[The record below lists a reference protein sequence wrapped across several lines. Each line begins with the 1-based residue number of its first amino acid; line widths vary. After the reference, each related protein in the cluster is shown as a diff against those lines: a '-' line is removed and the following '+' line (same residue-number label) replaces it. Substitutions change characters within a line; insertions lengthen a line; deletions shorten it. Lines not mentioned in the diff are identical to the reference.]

1 MALKTKKPRFKVIG
15 SGEMNSGGA
24 PILADDIITLQENAR
39 ADLLNELEYYRS
51 KLPALLY
58 YQGVGNP
65 LAANFKNG
73 LILSGCEYNNTN
85 PQNPVIS
92 EGFIYSG
99 GEVCYFPGGTYNT
112 GPTNAGLIYLFKG
125 SETTVS
131 RVFNDGGNKQI
142 FTSFGC
148 TVETANIGAQGVTM
162 PAGTAIVAGT
172 EVVVICCGVNTQAI
186 AESYFTKEAAL
197 GIINIGAQLYK
208 PSWVSAS
215 SLNTFVSYDATTMPF
230 LVSRVL
236 KGNVTEIRGGLK
248 INSATIGGGSN
259 VRLATLSSH
268 SISTGTSVGIF
279 AGWSDQSKEL
289 PKLSINT
296 TGDIRIQEPAAGWA
310 HLSGNPILIINAI
323 VYGSDTPPSGDVYT
337 YDSSFLNVTP

>member
-1 MALKTKKPRFKVIG
+1 
-15 SGEMNSGGA
+15 
-24 PILADDIITLQENAR
+24 
-39 ADLLNELEYYRS
+39 
-51 KLPALLY
+51 
-58 YQGVGNP
+58 
-65 LAANFKNG
+65 
-73 LILSGCEYNNTN
+73 
-85 PQNPVIS
+85 
-92 EGFIYSG
+92 
-99 GEVCYFPGGTYNT
+99 
-112 GPTNAGLIYLFKG
+112 
-125 SETTVS
+125 
-131 RVFNDGGNKQI
+131 
-142 FTSFGC
+142 
-148 TVETANIGAQGVTM
+148 
-162 PAGTAIVAGT
+162 
-172 EVVVICCGVNTQAI
+172 
-186 AESYFTKEAAL
+186 
-197 GIINIGAQLYK
+197 
-208 PSWVSAS
+208 
-215 SLNTFVSYDATTMPF
+215 MPF

-296 TGDIRIQEPAAGWA
+296 TGDIRIQEPAAGCA